1 MGGRP
6 EEGADLPESN
16 GERDAVV
23 RKFMLRERFLA
34 QGTDVA
40 IRAEGPDIPAAA
52 PPTL

>member
-1 MGGRP
+1 ML
-6 EEGADLPESN
+6 EEFPLTSSSK
-16 GERDAVV
+16 V